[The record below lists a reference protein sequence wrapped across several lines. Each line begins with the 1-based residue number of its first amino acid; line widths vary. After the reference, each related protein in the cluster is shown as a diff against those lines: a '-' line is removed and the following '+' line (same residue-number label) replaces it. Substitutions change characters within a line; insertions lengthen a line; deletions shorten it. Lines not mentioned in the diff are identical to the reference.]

1 MPSSSTV
8 FEDQRGRRSVA
19 CRKLFGIVT
28 LCSEGDLSLR
38 ATLGQKKNLAGVP
51 QCSAPSWP
59 GFISRLPDTHR
70 LFHSHPNLGEGA
82 RGKAVLHHR
91 YKRGAERKV
100 RVFYEPNRAL
110 PPERKRVPKGARQ
123 MDVYAIVTDKIVNL
137 LEQEVIPWR
146 RPWDSLDLP
155 RNLVSRKPYR
165 GINVRREV
173 A

>member
-1 MPSSSTV
+1 
-8 FEDQRGRRSVA
+8 
-19 CRKLFGIVT
+19 
-28 LCSEGDLSLR
+28 
-38 ATLGQKKNLAGVP
+38 
-51 QCSAPSWP
+51 
-59 GFISRLPDTHR
+59 
-70 LFHSHPNLGEGA
+70 
-82 RGKAVLHHR
+82 
-91 YKRGAERKV
+91 
-100 RVFYEPNRAL
+100 
-110 PPERKRVPKGARQ
+110 